1 MPGPRNKSSAEEE
14 DIHGHSHH
22 RRPLRQF
29 HQSSTP
35 LLLPNAWD
43 AGSARVIESCGAQ
56 AIATTSAGLAWSR
69 GYADGNMLP
78 GSVLLTAVSEIARV
92 LSVPLSVDMEQ
103 GYASDPAAIA
113 ENAFAL
119 ASAGAVGINLED
131 GTDRPE
137 VLCERIAATKRGAAR
152 AGVDLFVN
160 ARTDVYLKALTPP
173 ERAVEEAIARG
184 RKYREAGADGLF
196 VPAMVHPESIH
207 QVAAAVPLPL
217 NVLVWAGLPPVS
229 KLGSLGVRRV
239 SAGSGISSA
248 VHGLTR
254 RAARQFL
261 EGAGYDAMLEG
272 AMPYPELNALFP
284 PPR

>member
-1 MPGPRNKSSAEEE
+1 MDTRTAATRFRELH
-14 DIHGHSHH
+14 HGK
-22 RRPLRQF
+22 
-29 HQSSTP
+29 TP

-69 GYADGNMLP
+69 GYADGGALP
-78 GSVLLTAVSEIARV
+78 ASVLLTAVAEIARV
-92 LSVPLSVDMEQ
+92 VSVPLSVDMEA
-103 GYASDPAAIA
+103 GYASDPAAVA
-113 ENAFAL
+113 DNAFAL

-137 VLCERIAATKRGAAR
+137 VLCERIAAAKRGAAR

-173 ERAVEEAIARG
+173 ERAVEESIARG
-184 RKYREAGADGLF
+184 RKYRDAGADGLF
-196 VPAMVHPESIH
+196 VPAVVEPASIREI
-207 QVAAAVPLPL
+207 VAGVPLPL
-217 NVLVWAGLPPVS
+217 NVLVWARLPSVAE
-229 KLGSLGVRRV
+229 LGALGVRRV

-261 EGAGYDAMLEG
+261 DGRGYEAMLEG
-272 AMPYPELNALFP
+272 AMPYPELNALFAG
-284 PPR
+284 RR

>member
-1 MPGPRNKSSAEEE
+1 MDPRTAATRFREL
-14 DIHGHSHH
+14 HH
-22 RRPLRQF
+22 AP
-29 HQSSTP
+29 TP

-43 AGSARVIESCGAQ
+43 AGSARVIESSGAK

-69 GYADGNMLP
+69 GYADGGALP
-78 GSVLLTAVSEIARV
+78 ASILIHAVTEIARV
-92 LSVPLSVDMEQ
+92 ISVPLSVDMEA
-103 GYASDPAAIA
+103 GYATEPAAIA

-160 ARTDVYLKALTPP
+160 ARTDVYLRGLTPP
-173 ERAVEEAIARG
+173 ERSAQESIARG
-184 RKYREAGADGLF
+184 LKYREAGADGLF
-196 VPAMVHPESIH
+196 VPGVIDPASIR
-207 QVAAAVPLPL
+207 QIVAGVPLPL

-229 KLGSLGVRRV
+229 ELAVLGVRRV
-239 SAGSGISSA
+239 SAGSGIASA

-261 EGAGYDAMLEG
+261 EGAATRPLEG
-272 AMPYPELNALFP
+272 AVPYRAPGAFSG
-284 PPR
+284 RR

>member
-1 MPGPRNKSSAEEE
+1 MGTLEAGETPMDPRSAAERFRQLH
-14 DIHGHSHH
+14 HGT
-22 RRPLRQF
+22 
-29 HQSSTP
+29 TP

-56 AIATTSAGLAWSR
+56 AIATSSAGLAWAR
-69 GYADGNMLP
+69 GSADGGALP
-78 GSVLLTAVSEIARV
+78 ASVLLTAVSEIARV
-92 LSVPLSVDMEQ
+92 ISVPLSVDMEA
-103 GYASDPAAIA
+103 GYAADPAVIA

-160 ARTDVYLKALTPP
+160 ARTDVYLKALTAP
-173 ERAVEEAIARG
+173 ERAVDEAVARG
-184 RKYREAGADGLF
+184 LKYREAGADGLF
-196 VPAMVHPESIH
+196 VPAMVDPAAIRR
-207 QVAAAVPLPL
+207 VVAAVPLPL
-217 NVLVWAGLPPVS
+217 NVLVWARLPS
-229 KLGSLGVRRV
+229 LSELGALGVRRV
-239 SAGSGISSA
+239 SAGSGIASA

-261 EGAGYDAMLEG
+261 EGRGYEAIFEG
-272 AMPYPELNALFP
+272 AMPYPELNALFAE
-284 PPR
+284 RR